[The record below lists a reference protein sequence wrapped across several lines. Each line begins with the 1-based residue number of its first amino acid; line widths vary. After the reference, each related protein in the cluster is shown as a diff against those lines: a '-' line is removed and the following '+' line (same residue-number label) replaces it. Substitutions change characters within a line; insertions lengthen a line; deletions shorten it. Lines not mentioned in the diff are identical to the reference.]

1 MKYSKMPELQDIV
14 VMLKN
19 SEAFK
24 SKLEHI
30 VPERIA
36 YASYSQ
42 KNANAK
48 AKIGPIPKRFAFLL
62 EDFDYFLEINQ
73 EHWLSSTEG
82 ERLYTMLHELC
93 HIPLE
98 GFDKESKSYK
108 RTVKHDLQDFAELVK
123 EYGVDLENVEKLV
136 EITK

>member
-24 SKLEHI
+24 NKLEH
-30 VPERIA
+30 VNAERIA
-36 YASYSQ
+36 YASFSQ
-42 KNANAK
+42 KNSKAK

-73 EHWLSSTEG
+73 EHWLASTEG
-82 ERLYTMLHELC
+82 ERLYIILHELC
-93 HIPLE
+93 HIPPE
-98 GFDKESKSYK
+98 GFDKESKHYK
-108 RTVKHDLQDFAELVK
+108 RTVTHDLQDFAELVK
-123 EYGVDLENVEKLV
+123 EYGVELENVEKLV
-136 EITK
+136 ELTK